1 MSRFFAGLQRSLK
14 LKLKRAFFD
23 GGANRQLQEQI
34 DIHRLFLFTSLHA
47 QKQLLGG
54 RLPDGFTEGLI
65 EQAKTLSFEQQRHF
79 VHQQL
84 QQQLVD
90 IAGSIHESLLQA
102 HDPRPAATAF
112 EQAWQQ
118 MHPQLHSSSSS
129 SSSGALLSQQQLR
142 ELVQQRLGYSLSV
155 QPSKVAHQE
164 AGMGLFLQ
172 GAALPGSLLALFPG
186 LVYHKPVY
194 RRMPGY
200 PRIDVGNPY
209 LTARYDHGIVDS
221 LPWGRGWPAGS
232 GVSAAAVAAAVAAPA
247 SKGLIGRMVAASD
260 GPRKPIPE
268 TTWVHATTAEAAQL
282 EMLEG
287 RHPLALAH
295 FANHPPAGAAP
306 NAVIANFTFK
316 VPAAAAAAAKPSS
329 SSDQAAMQES
339 KSQESSSSSSSS
351 AAPWLR
357 AYVPN
362 IDYVEECSQQH
373 LLKTEVS
380 CVGLVAVAPLQSGSE
395 VLFNYRLSPALL
407 GRPAWYTPVDQNEEN
422 MRWA

>member
-1 MSRFFAGLQRSLK
+1 ML
-14 LKLKRAFFD
+14 
-23 GGANRQLQEQI
+23 
-34 DIHRLFLFTSLHA
+34 LFLFTSLHE

-65 EQAKTLSFEQQRHF
+65 EQAKALSFEQQRHF

-84 QQQLVD
+84 RQQLVD
-90 IAGSIHESLLQA
+90 IASSIHDSLLQA
-102 HDPRPAATAF
+102 QDPRPAAAAF

-118 MHPQLHSSSSS
+118 MHPQLP
-129 SSSGALLSQQQLR
+129 QQQQ
-142 ELVQQRLGYSLSV
+142 EQQQFRRT
-155 QPSKVAHQE
+155 SK
-164 AGMGLFLQ
+164 
-172 GAALPGSLLALFPG
+172 
-186 LVYHKPVY
+186 
-194 RRMPGY
+194 RMPGY

-221 LPWGRGWPAGS
+221 LPWGSGWLAAGGAPPS
-232 GVSAAAVAAAVAAPA
+232 TAVTAASLPSAPA

-260 GPRKPIPE
+260 GPRKPIPG
-268 TTWVHATTAEAAQL
+268 TTWVNATSAEAAQL

-295 FANHPPAGAAP
+295 FANHPPPGAAP
-306 NAVIANFTFK
+306 NAVIANFSFK
-316 VPAAAAAAAKPSS
+316 LPAAGTAAISRSSSSSSDKAASSS
-329 SSDQAAMQES
+329 SSDQAAS
-339 KSQESSSSSSSS
+339 SQMSPQSRGDSCSSSSSSSS

-362 IDYVEECSQQH
+362 IDYAEECTQQH
-373 LLKTEVS
+373 LLNKEVS
-380 CVGLVAVAPLQSGSE
+380 CVGLVAVAPLQSGGE

-407 GRPAWYTPVDQNEEN
+407 GRPAWYSPVDQNEEN